1 MGAGVNSGGGGGR
14 RRRGRTAHRPMAD
27 INVTPMVDVMLVLL
41 VIFMVAAPL
50 MNGGVEL
57 DLPNVQGKALPQ
69 PDKEP
74 VVVSITKDGRVYLG
88 LEEQAPTNLEELL
101 PRLKA
106 IVANRR
112 GGDEPVMIR
121 GDRVAQYEAVSAVIQ
136 KLSEAGFRKLTI
148 VTVSQKAK

>member
-1 MGAGVNSGGGGGR
+1 
-14 RRRGRTAHRPMAD
+14 
-27 INVTPMVDVMLVLL
+27 
-41 VIFMVAAPL
+41 MVAAPL